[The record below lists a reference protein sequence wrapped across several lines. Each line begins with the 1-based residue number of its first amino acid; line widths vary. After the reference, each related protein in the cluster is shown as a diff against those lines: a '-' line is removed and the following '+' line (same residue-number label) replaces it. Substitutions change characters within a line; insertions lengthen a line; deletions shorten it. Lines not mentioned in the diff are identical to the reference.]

1 MAPNSDWGSA
11 VTLQTINRFEHRESK
26 ARLWGFIV

>member
-1 MAPNSDWGSA
+1 MAPNSDWGTT
-11 VTLQTINRFEHRESK
+11 VTLQTGNRSEHRESK